1 MAFSTTLKQF
11 QQYLYWS
18 SCYFV
23 TSCILLSPF
32 FCFFK
37 KLWLVVLEF
46 IRLQEQKY
54 FRMTCNTSTCM
65 CKLSFCRVA
74 CIGSLQSRAERKTQ
88 YTNASSTTNMNQ
100 HSLFQ
105 SHIPQPFWAQSTHPL
120 PLRITILIPE
130 LELQWSLCVMS
141 VTCDFLF
148 FIPHST
154 VNLAS
159 HLSKWANP
167 TPTGVIFCCISPS
180 KFLSSHILPNK
191 IMLDPLCTK

>member
-1 MAFSTTLKQF
+1 
-11 QQYLYWS
+11 
-18 SCYFV
+18 
-23 TSCILLSPF
+23 
-32 FCFFK
+32 
-37 KLWLVVLEF
+37 
-46 IRLQEQKY
+46 
-54 FRMTCNTSTCM
+54 MTCNTSTCM

-130 LELQWSLCVMS
+130 LEFQWSLCVMS

-148 FIPHST
+148 FNPPST
-154 VNLAS
+154 VNVLTIW
-159 HLSKWANP
+159 HP
-167 TPTGVIFCCISPS
+167 TYQNEQIPLQLGYFCCISPS

-191 IMLDPLCTK
+191 CWTLFVQNRHELIWITWPNMYAFVY

>member
-1 MAFSTTLKQF
+1 M
-11 QQYLYWS
+11 
-18 SCYFV
+18 
-23 TSCILLSPF
+23 
-32 FCFFK
+32 
-37 KLWLVVLEF
+37 
-46 IRLQEQKY
+46 R
-54 FRMTCNTSTCM
+54 
-65 CKLSFCRVA
+65 KLSFCRVA
-74 CIGSLQSRAERKTQ
+74 CIGSLQSRAEHKTQ

-130 LELQWSLCVMS
+130 FELQWSLCVMS

-154 VNLAS
+154 VNFLTIW
-159 HLSKWANP
+159 HP
-167 TPTGVIFCCISPS
+167 TYQNEQIPLQPGYFCCISS

-191 IMLDPLCTK
+191 RWTLFVQNRHELIWITWPNMYAFVY